1 MLLLSPRPCRSGRR
15 HGRAGGKRQSPV
27 LPAREHLTFT
37 AAETSTLT
45 GPQTPVL
52 PFPTCPSA
60 APGSRRGPG
69 RSTFLLSLPRLP
81 RRFLGLVVT
90 SLTPGGRWS
99 GIPWQVLRLGLSG
112 LVMRLGF
119 GCGEK
124 ATEVRAPG
132 ARVCPLPCVG
142 GVAELHLRGVA
153 CCWGSPVTL
162 PAQPFVRPPWVRV
175 DSRPFVFLRTPVSG
189 GGVALGVP
197 GNLWESFTVLF
208 LPLVLCPD
216 MSPPQHFLASAPR
229 DAPGRLVPSPPR
241 LESVAQPVLSKSCAC
256 VCSRLQH
263 PAPGIPRPSPMQV
276 LTRPDPA

>member
-1 MLLLSPRPCRSGRR
+1 M
-15 HGRAGGKRQSPV
+15 
-27 LPAREHLTFT
+27 LPAREHLTFA

-52 PFPTCPSA
+52 PFHTCPSA

-69 RSTFLLSLPRLP
+69 RSTFLLSLPRPP
-81 RRFLGLVVT
+81 RRFLGLVT
-90 SLTPGGRWS
+90 SLTPGGCWS

-162 PAQPFVRPPWVRV
+162 PAQPFVRPLWVRV
-175 DSRPFVFLRTPVSG
+175 DSRPFVFLRTPMSG
-189 GGVALGVP
+189 AGVALGVP
-197 GNLWESFTVLF
+197 G
-208 LPLVLCPD
+208 
-216 MSPPQHFLASAPR
+216 SPGS
-229 DAPGRLVPSPPR
+229 PSQCSSS
-241 LESVAQPVLSKSCAC
+241 LLSS
-256 VCSRLQH
+256 
-263 PAPGIPRPSPMQV
+263 V
-276 LTRPDPA
+276 LTCPPLSTSLLLHR